1 MSNYIQRDSRM
12 RDAWTLFIQKGI
24 LKREVIPDRVVYS
37 WVRCRLK
44 NLDPNTDAIKVTL
57 TQDVERI
64 QRTYLS
70 SILAVQRLLKALYTD
85 LPYYFLTLNHLIL
98 YSSDSFGDWI
108 FEGIEYSE
116 EFHGTN
122 ALDMAM
128 DSNQCEV
135 LAGHEHYKSKLH
147 SYGSASLPMGENGL
161 FLNLIFP
168 LSNYEQ
174 ITDKL
179 SDLDEQLQSLQ
190 SVDNP
195 QMIDEAVSHSVKATV
210 TLNKQEV
217 ISAIPFS
224 PFMCIYRMVTNQII
238 PFSKESEHLFFEIEN
253 SKLFIERVQK
263 AFLQNERTFLYP
275 FESEHIIVKCQ
286 YYDDQ
291 KFIGIA
297 HIEEW
302 LAASNQW
309 VGHRALYTLND
320 IQGKSDL
327 IQKTVFNARK
337 AASHSAP
344 ILVIGERGTGK
355 SAFAQGIHMAS
366 NRSEGPFIAIDCE
379 STPLRALESILFGS
393 ESDNGFGALTLSK
406 GGTLYLDHIES
417 LPNPLQKRL
426 LKHMDHEGD
435 RQEATVR
442 FIFSTSLDIK
452 LFVQQGIIREDFYHR
467 ISLFTLHIP
476 PLRERRSD
484 IEELAV
490 WLIRELTQLY
500 NIEEPLLEDNF
511 LNTLTSYP
519 WKGNAGELQQ
529 VLQDLLIS
537 QRQNPIL
544 KVSYLHQ
551 KMNQHQMVKVGSQF
565 NLEQM
570 EKEVI
575 QSAIEASDS
584 NLSKAAELLGI
595 GRTTLYRKIEKYGIN
610 L

>member
-24 LKREVIPDRVVYS
+24 LKREIIPDRVVYS

-57 TQDVERI
+57 TQDVEKI
-64 QRTYLS
+64 QRDYLP
-70 SILAVQRLLKALYTD
+70 SILAVQRLLKSIYTE
-85 LPYYFLTLNHLIL
+85 LPYYFLTLNHLVL

-116 EFHGTN
+116 EYHGTN

-128 DSNQCEV
+128 DSNQYEV
-135 LAGHEHYKSKLH
+135 LTGHEHYKRKLH
-147 SYGSASLPMGENGL
+147 GYGSASFPMETEGL
-161 FLNLIFP
+161 YLNLIFP
-168 LSNYEQ
+168 LSLYDH
-174 ITDKL
+174 IT
-179 SDLDEQLQSLQ
+179 EQLSTLDGLLHGLHVGGIPETAEGVIAPSTQTQLV
-190 SVDNP
+190 VDR
-195 QMIDEAVSHSVKATV
+195 QEVKA
-210 TLNKQEV
+210 
-217 ISAIPFS
+217 SIPFS

-238 PFSKESEHLFFEIEN
+238 PFTKESEHLFFEIEN
-253 SKLFIERVQK
+253 SKPFVERVQK
-263 AFLQNERTFLYP
+263 AFLLNEKTFLYP
-275 FESEHIIVKCQ
+275 FESDQIIVKCQ
-286 YYDDQ
+286 LYDDQ
-291 KFIGIA
+291 KYIGLA
-297 HIEEW
+297 RVEDW

-309 VGHRALYTLND
+309 VGHRALYTLSD

-337 AASHSAP
+337 AATHSAP
-344 ILVIGERGTGK
+344 ILIIGERGTGK

-366 NRSEGPFIAIDCE
+366 SRSDGPFIAIDCE
-379 STPLRALESILFGS
+379 STPLRALESILFGC
-393 ESDNGFGALTLSK
+393 ESDNGFGALTLSR

-426 LKHMDHEGD
+426 LKHMDHEGE
-435 RQEATVR
+435 RLEATVR

-490 WLIRELTQLY
+490 WLIRELTSLY
-500 NIEEPLLEDNF
+500 NMEEPLLEDTF
-511 LNTLTSYP
+511 LSALTSYP

-529 VLQDLLIS
+529 VLQDILIS
-537 QRQNPIL
+537 QRQNPTL
-544 KVSYLHQ
+544 KASSLHQ
-551 KMNQHQMVKVGSQF
+551 KMNQNHLIKVGSQF

-570 EKEVI
+570 EKEAI
-575 QSAIEASDS
+575 LSAIEASDS
-584 NLSKAAELLGI
+584 NLSKASELLGI
-595 GRTTLYRKIEKYGIN
+595 GRTTLYRKIEKYGLN